1 MPALARRLPLPAT
14 VALVLA
20 SACGGAST
28 PPAVPED
35 VSSAVG
41 RKVQVEKAWRWGHLA
56 DDGVVT
62 ALKVQGIYEVADA
75 RIVTAGPASIPSYAV
90 RIVSE
95 GGQWVR
101 LGPDG
106 EEALEEAF
114 STRTGRTVTT
124 SGLALVD
131 LLPRRGDVSIPR
143 TEPARAAMVSDDRS
157 LAFTGEG
164 FLVRCAGG
172 DDATRATVA
181 TPACQGC
188 DRMSAEPSEYVTCK
202 GK

>member
-1 MPALARRLPLPAT
+1 MPVLARRLPLT
-14 VALVLA
+14 VLVALA
-20 SACGGAST
+20 FGSACGGAAA
-28 PPAVPED
+28 PPTAPGD
-35 VSSAVG
+35 VSAAVG
-41 RKVQVEKAWRWGHLA
+41 RKIQVEKAWRWGHLA
-56 DDGVVT
+56 EDGVLT
-62 ALKVQGIYEVADA
+62 ALKVQGVYEVADA

-101 LGPDG
+101 LGPEG
-106 EEALEEAF
+106 EEALEDAF

-157 LAFTGEG
+157 LAFTAEG
-164 FLVRCAGG
+164 YLVRCAGG
-172 DDATRATVA
+172 DAAPRTTVA

-188 DRMSAEPSEYVTCK
+188 DRMTAEPSEYVTCK